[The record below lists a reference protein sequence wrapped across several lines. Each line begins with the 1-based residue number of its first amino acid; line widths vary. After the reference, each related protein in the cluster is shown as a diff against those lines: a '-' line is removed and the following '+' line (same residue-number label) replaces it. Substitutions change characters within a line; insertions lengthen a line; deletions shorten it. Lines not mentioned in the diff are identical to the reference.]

1 MIWSLLMNCDVI
13 GDYNFLV
20 NDWKLLFR
28 RPNEEN
34 DKYEVILQKL
44 WNCSQCE
51 SIYVILVK
59 ITSRLK
65 IEIHRKYFRIK
76 MEWYSSKCIN
86 SYHIKVSILY
96 NILIYTILLNRMF
109 IIQFECLENV
119 LLINNIR
126 IILSVQLDI
135 RSYRN
140 LLHNNKIREIFATK
154 SNANILI

>member
-1 MIWSLLMNCDVI
+1 MEATFYGLTR
-13 GDYNFLV
+13 
-20 NDWKLLFR
+20 K
-28 RPNEEN
+28 N